1 MSARAFDPVGAPVV
15 VTTRVDATAVLA
27 LFRMTVAR
35 LVRGR
40 RLIVLSLLYSLPI
53 AIALLGQRYD
63 PHYDPGNVE
72 LALIFGLIPQTLLPL
87 TALVFASGMIADEVE
102 EQTLTYLLIRPL
114 PRPMIYATKLAA
126 TWTVMA
132 MLAAFFTTITYAVV
146 FLSYRVQIGEVFPGR
161 VLQTAALM
169 LLALAA
175 YVSLFGLVSLFFR
188 AMLAIGVAYIF
199 VVEGI
204 FANIE
209 FVIRNV
215 TIMYQFRVLAIRWL
229 DLKVEPWNIDLAL
242 APSLRRAA
250 FHLAAATLVFTIAG
264 SLAFARR
271 EFRVKTPEST

>member
-1 MSARAFDPVGAPVV
+1 MSARAFDPAGAPVD
-15 VTTRVDATAVLA
+15 VTTRVDATAVIA

-40 RLIVLSLLYSLPI
+40 RLIVLALLYSLPI
-53 AIALLGQRYD
+53 AIALLAQRYN
-63 PHYDPGNVE
+63 PNYDPEDME
-72 LALIFGLIPQTLLPL
+72 LGLIFGLIPQTLLPL

-114 PRPMIYATKLAA
+114 PRPMIYATKLTA
-126 TWTVMA
+126 TWTVTA

-146 FLSYRVQIGEVFPGR
+146 FQFDRAQLGAVFPGR
-161 VLQTAALM
+161 VLQTIALM

-175 YVSLFGLVSLFFR
+175 YGSLFGLVSLFFR

-199 VVEGI
+199 VVEGL

-209 FVIRNV
+209 FVIRHV
-215 TIMYQFRVLAIRWL
+215 TIMYQFRVAAIRWL
-229 DLKVEPWNIDLAL
+229 DLDVKPWNIDLAL
-242 APSLRRAA
+242 APSLRRAL
-250 FHLAAATLVFTIAG
+250 FHLTTATIVFTLLGAI
-264 SLAFARR
+264 AFARR